1 MSPED
6 FRSSYVS
13 AILESCV
20 VVLLP
25 FFVLCP
31 YVGAECSPPS
41 PITLLV
47 RRMLKRDVA
56 GNPFANFTLI
66 FVYEDVPDYCSF
78 RSLWYNYL
86 GRE

>member
-20 VVLLP
+20 VLLLP

-31 YVGAECSPPS
+31 YVCAECTPP
-41 PITLLV
+41 PITLHFEDDQEQCCQL
-47 RRMLKRDVA
+47 LKMFQIIV
-56 GNPFANFTLI
+56 
-66 FVYEDVPDYCSF
+66 V
-78 RSLWYNYL
+78 L
-86 GRE
+86 GRAL

>member
-20 VVLLP
+20 VLLLP

-31 YVGAECSPPS
+31 NVGAECTPPPHNS
-41 PITLLV
+41 SFL
-47 RRMLKRDVA
+47 RMLKRDVA
-56 GNPFANFTLI
+56 GNSFVNFTLI
-66 FVYEDVPDYCSF
+66 VMFAVKMFPIIVV
-78 RSLWYNYL
+78 L
-86 GRE
+86 GRCGIII

>member
-1 MSPED
+1 MSLED

-31 YVGAECSPPS
+31 YVGAECTPPPHHS
-41 PITLLV
+41 SFL
-47 RRMLKRDVA
+47 RMIKSNVA
-56 GNPFANFTLI
+56 S
-66 FVYEDVPDYCSF
+66 Y
-78 RSLWYNYL
+78 
-86 GRE
+86 